1 MQHLDKTAA
10 PDEGSQQNL
19 VHEPVGIA
27 ARMVSER
34 FNLSLELAATI
45 SELANPPGRRPDER
59 GNNVGSR
66 RRISRPLPRAARK
79 AHPADR

>member
-1 MQHLDKTAA
+1 
-10 PDEGSQQNL
+10 
-19 VHEPVGIA
+19 
-27 ARMVSER
+27 MVSER